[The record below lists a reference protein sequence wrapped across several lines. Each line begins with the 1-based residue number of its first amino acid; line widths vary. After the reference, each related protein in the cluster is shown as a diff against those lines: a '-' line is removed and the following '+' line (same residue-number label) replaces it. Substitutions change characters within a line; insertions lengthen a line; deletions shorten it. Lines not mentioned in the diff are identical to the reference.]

1 MKSNTQVIKTNG
13 KQFTRE
19 DSFMVNSGIYATYE
33 DSIIQTKSTLI
44 KCLAMSNSEDIKVI
58 ALGNLAFNMTKFKRN
73 EFNALYAVTM
83 CALSD
88 YFFALAESSENDNDL
103 YCNTAKDFDHI
114 VYQIHKHSQSKK

>member
-1 MKSNTQVIKTNG
+1 MKSNTQFNKTNG

-19 DSFMVNSGIYATYE
+19 ESYMVKSGIYATYE

-44 KCLAMSNSEDIKVI
+44 KCMTMSNAEDIKVV
-58 ALGNLAFNMTKFKRN
+58 ALGNLAFNIKKLKQN
-73 EFNALYAVTM
+73 EFGALYAVTM

-88 YFFALAESSENDNDL
+88 YFLELAESSEDDKDL

-114 VYQIHKHSQSKK
+114 LYQIHKHS